1 MTRKIIRQI
10 IPSAPATYD
19 AAYVNQLARALDN
32 FIDEQRSP
40 IVNFQGIPSDGAA
53 NTLELGDVFEADGFL
68 KIVRRNDIYSGSVS
82 ATASVGSVTV
92 EIT

>member
-10 IPSAPATYD
+10 IPIAPLEYS
-19 AAYVNQLARALDN
+19 AAYVNQLARTLDN

-53 NTLELGDVFEADGFL
+53 NTLDLGDVLEANGFL
-68 KIVRRNDIYSGSVS
+68 KIIRQGDTYSGSVS
-82 ATASVGSVTV
+82 AASSVGTVTV
-92 EIT
+92 VIT

>member
-10 IPSAPATYD
+10 IPIAPMAYD
-19 AAYVNQLARALDN
+19 SGYVNQLARTLDN

-53 NTLELGDVFEADGFL
+53 NTLELGDVFDAGGFL
-68 KIVRRNDIYSGSVS
+68 KIIRTNDIYSGSVFGT
-82 ATASVGSVTV
+82 TALGVVTV
-92 EIT
+92 VIT

>member
-10 IPSAPATYD
+10 IPIAPVEYD
-19 AAYVNQLARALDN
+19 AAYVNQLARTLDN

>member
-10 IPSAPATYD
+10 IPSAPTAYD
-19 AAYVNQLARALDN
+19 AAYVNQLARALDS

-68 KIVRRNDIYSGSVS
+68 KIIRTNDIYSGSAS

>member
-10 IPSAPATYD
+10 IPIAPSDYD
-19 AAYVNQLARALDN
+19 AAYVNQLARTLDN

>member
-10 IPSAPATYD
+10 IPIAPLEYS
-19 AAYVNQLARALDN
+19 AAYVNQLARTLDN

-53 NTLELGDVFEADGFL
+53 NTLDLGDVFEANGVL
-68 KIVRRNDIYSGSVS
+68 KIIRQGDTYSGSVS
-82 ATASVGSVTV
+82 AASSVGTVTV
-92 EIT
+92 VIT